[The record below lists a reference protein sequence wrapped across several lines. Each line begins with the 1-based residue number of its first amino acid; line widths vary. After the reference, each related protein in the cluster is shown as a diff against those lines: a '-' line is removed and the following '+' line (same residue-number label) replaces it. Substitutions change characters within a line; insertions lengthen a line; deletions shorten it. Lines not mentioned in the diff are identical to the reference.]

1 MMDLSRS
8 GGPAYPTLSGGQ
20 LREGFRWEG
29 ACLFDIYFTAALK
42 SGKSAK
48 DSFEIAKES
57 LELRN
62 SYIIS
67 QDNVEQTNGDISA

>member
-1 MMDLSRS
+1 MMNLSRS

-48 DSFEIAKES
+48 DSFEVAKES

-67 QDNVEQTNGDISA
+67 PNENEQINEDNTA

>member
-48 DSFEIAKES
+48 DSFDVAKES

-67 QDNVEQTNGDISA
+67 PDKMEQTDEELGA